1 MELDLCS
8 DSVIPGH
15 SRIGSTTCVPMYC
28 EKDITI
34 NRYGRLIIK
43 G

>member
-1 MELDLCS
+1 MQGKDGE
-8 DSVIPGH
+8 H
-15 SRIGSTTCVPMYC
+15 EYTYCVPMYC